1 MNISGPQH
9 SHARPSLPSS
19 SSPLPDLLESRYL
32 RFVPHFPNIFNITFP
47 LQPKST
53 FSPRPSTFPLPQ
65 MSQHG
70 RTLTGPKEEATLI
83 PGTTTHFDAAMRK
96 GSDDTPP
103 LLSPHTSSTSPRASP
118 ILTHLTVSLSLV
130 HMKLGGSDVQEIL
143 DILLDGDFDLAA
155 FRYRVRTIQDCTR
168 MTESVANDVVGK
180 YCGQDQ

>member
-1 MNISGPQH
+1 MHVRPLLPHPFLSPTFPNLHISG
-9 SHARPSLPSS
+9 SSLNF
-19 SSPLPDLLESRYL
+19 L
-32 RFVPHFPNIFNITFP
+32 NIFNSTLP

-65 MSQHG
+65 ISQHG

-83 PGTTTHFDAAMRK
+83 PGTATYFDAAMGT
-96 GSDDTPP
+96 GSDATPP

-118 ILTHLTVSLSLV
+118 LLTHLAVSLSLV
-130 HMKLGGSDVQEIL
+130 HMKLGGSDVQDIL
-143 DILLDGDFDLAA
+143 DILLDDGFDLAA

-168 MTESVANDVVGK
+168 MTESVAHDVVGK

>member
-1 MNISGPQH
+1 MGSEMCIRDRYHIP
-9 SHARPSLPSS
+9 PSTKVDFLP
-19 SSPLPDLLESRYL
+19 L
-32 RFVPHFPNIFNITFP
+32 
-47 LQPKST
+47 
-53 FSPRPSTFPLPQ
+53 PSTFPLPQ

-70 RTLTGPKEEATLI
+70 RTLTGPKEEANLI
-83 PGTTTHFDAAMRK
+83 PGTATYFDAAMVTV
-96 GSDDTPP
+96 SDATPP

-168 MTESVANDVVGK
+168 MTEFVAHDVVGK
-180 YCGQDQ
+180 YCGKDQ